1 MKNVKELNYM
11 ASTIASLSC
20 YFVDGYSVDD
30 LLEGYRNCNPSEI
43 YGTDDMLKHNISI
56 IMSHLSSNT
65 PITDNTYDISSKS
78 GYINCTSSN
87 NNIFGI
93 DYDEIGIDN
102 ESIEY
107 LKSIESN
114 FINKLSSIDLSQNQE
129 ELKNFL
135 KSLAE
140 FSKSLDSMNSDT
152 EELNKFRSIMRKCD
166 FVVRETTKNSPS
178 PSSIDSLE
186 SFDVYTTQANEAWIH
201 AENCKMFSAT
211 GLYIDPIVKINELY
225 NENNK
230 MTEKISQ
237 LKAQLAEKEKEIAE
251 KEKKISELKNKKPVN
266 NNK

>member
-1 MKNVKELNYM
+1 MKNPKELNYF
-11 ASTIASLSC
+11 ASSISSLAC
-20 YFVDGYSVDD
+20 YFVDGYKVEE
-30 LLEGYRNCNPSEI
+30 LIEGYSNYSPSEI
-43 YGTDDMLKHNISI
+43 YGTVDMLKHNISI

-65 PITDNTYDISSKS
+65 PITDNTYDTNPKS

-93 DYDEIGIDN
+93 NYDEIDDIDN

-107 LKSIESN
+107 LKSIEAN

-140 FSKSLDSMNSDT
+140 FSKSFDSLNSDT
-152 EELNKFRSIMRKCD
+152 EELNKFRSIMKKCD
-166 FVVRETTKNSPS
+166 VVVRETTKNSPT

-186 SFDVYTTQANEAWIH
+186 SFDVYTTQANEAWIQ

-211 GLYIDPIVKINELY
+211 GMFINPITKINELY
-225 NENNK
+225 NEKNK
-230 MTEKISQ
+230 MIEEIKN
-237 LKAQLAEKEKEIAE
+237 LKTQLAEKEKEI
-251 KEKKISELKNKKPVN
+251 SELKKKKPD

>member
-30 LLEGYRNCNPSEI
+30 LFEGYRNCSPSEI

-65 PITDNTYDISSKS
+65 PITDNTYDTSSKS

-93 DYDEIGIDN
+93 NYDEIDDIDN

-140 FSKSLDSMNSDT
+140 FSKSLDSSDT
-152 EELNKFRSIMRKCD
+152 EELNKFRSIMKKCD
-166 FVVRETTKNSPS
+166 VVVRETTKNSPT

-186 SFDVYTTQANEAWIH
+186 SFDVYTTQANEAWIQ

-211 GLYIDPIVKINELY
+211 GMYINPITKVNELY
-225 NENNK
+225 NEKNK
-230 MTEKISQ
+230 MTEEISK
-237 LKAQLAEKEKEIAE
+237 LKAQLAEKEKE
-251 KEKKISELKNKKPVN
+251 ISELKNKKPVN